1 MSRVDKH
8 GTVGTA
14 LRYDSIELG
23 FLFIHETPP
32 MTDVRTSSST
42 ITRLQRLAAAG
53 LLAAVGFF
61 GNIHYVD
68 AAALSAT
75 NVQPASLVAGATSTV
90 TVSFTP
96 PSALA
101 ANGKIK
107 VTFPSGFNISGAAP
121 VNCSTMDNTIGF
133 SISSQIITISLS
145 GGTAQGSGAAES
157 CTIGGVINPQ
167 VSGSTGVYG
176 IETFLNDGTTSVDV
190 DAAVAA
196 DTITAAALTSTNV
209 APGTTTVGTTN
220 TATVSFTTVNPIPA
234 DGKVKV
240 TFGAGFVVSGANNFT
255 CSTLTGGSVA
265 TTISTQTVILT
276 RTGGDIEAAG
286 AQTCTIA
293 GIINPVTA
301 GSTGTYTISTTNT
314 SDAVIDT
321 DAAVTADTMFA
332 SSSSSNS
339 EAASTPLT
347 YDIVLSA
354 PAASTAYAAGDA
366 VTIAWSTSG
375 GTGTV
380 SAVNLDY
387 STDGGATFT
396 SIVSATV
403 NDGSYVWTAPDISAQ
418 SITIRGQATDLLTVL
433 DTDTSDAF
441 SIGTEV
447 VGEDDTETPAED
459 VDTSEGSTTLLPE
472 GTFFKGESWDTV
484 YYVDG
489 TTRRP
494 FLDAQ
499 TFFTYADNFDAVI
512 ETSDDYLANYAIGT
526 PMLPKAG
533 TVLVKVVSVNN
544 VYALEADNTLR
555 WISSESL
562 ASSLYGSNW
571 ADYVI
576 DVPVTA
582 WGHFTIGEDVESVN
596 DIEVDESMMETRD
609 ALNSK

>member
-1 MSRVDKH
+1 
-8 GTVGTA
+8 
-14 LRYDSIELG
+14 
-23 FLFIHETPP
+23 

-53 LLAAVGFF
+53 LLAAVGFL

-75 NVQPASLVAGATSTV
+75 NVQPASLVAGASSTV

-107 VTFPSGFNISGAAP
+107 VTFPTGFNISGAAP
-121 VNCSTMDNTIGF
+121 VNCSTMDNSIAF
-133 SISSQIITISLS
+133 SVSSQIITISLS

-240 TFGAGFVVSGANNFT
+240 TFGAGFVLTGVTSAGMT
-255 CSTLTGGSVA
+255 CSTLTGGSTV
-265 TTISTQTVILT
+265 TSVSTQTVILT

-293 GIINPVTA
+293 LVRNPVTA
-301 GSTGTYTISTTNT
+301 GTTGTYTISTTNT

-332 SSSSSNS
+332 ASSSSNS
-339 EAASTPLT
+339 EATSTPLT
-347 YDIVLSA
+347 YDIALSA
-354 PAASTAYAAGDA
+354 PAASAAYAAGDA
-366 VTIAWSTSG
+366 ITITWSTNG

-380 SAVNLDY
+380 AAVNLDY
-387 STDGGATFT
+387 STDGGSTFT
-396 SIVSATV
+396 SIVSGTA

-447 VGEDDTETPAED
+447 SNEDTTTPAED

>member
-8 GTVGTA
+8 GTVGAA

-23 FLFIHETPP
+23 FFFIHETLP

-42 ITRLQRLAAAG
+42 KMRLQRFVAVG
-53 LLAAVGFF
+53 LLAAVGFMGTGKF
-61 GNIHYVD
+61 AL
-68 AAALSAT
+68 AAALAST

-90 TVSFTP
+90 TVTFTTTTTIP
-96 PSALA
+96 
-101 ANGKIK
+101 ANGKI
-107 VTFPSGFNISGAAP
+107 VVVFGAGFNVAGA
-121 VNCSTMDNTIGF
+121 
-133 SISSQIITISLS
+133 S
-145 GGTAQGSGAAES
+145 GGACPSMDGVFSTGVVGQTVTLTRSTGGVQTAAVES
-157 CTIGGVINPQ
+157 CTIGGIVNPS
-167 VSGSTGVYG
+167 VSGSTGTYT
-176 IETFLNDGTTSVDV
+176 ITTTDASDTPLDT

-209 APGTTTVGTTN
+209 APGGTTVGTRN
-220 TATVSFTTVNPIPA
+220 TATVTFTTVNQIPA

-240 TFGAGFVVSGANNFT
+240 TFGSGFVVSGASSFA

-265 TTISTQTVILT
+265 TTIASQTVILT

-293 GIINPVTA
+293 GIVNPVTA
-301 GSTGTYTISTTNT
+301 GSTGAYTISTTNS
-314 SDAVIDT
+314 SDAIIDT
-321 DAAVTADTMFA
+321 DAAVTADTMLAA
-332 SSSSSNS
+332 SSSSN
-339 EAASTPLT
+339 AVANSTPLT
-347 YDIVLSA
+347 YDISLSA
-354 PAASTAYAAGDA
+354 PAASAAYAAGDEI
-366 VTIAWSTSG
+366 TITWSTSG

-387 STDGGATFT
+387 STDGGSTFT
-396 SIVSATV
+396 SIVSATA

-418 SITIRGQATDLLTVL
+418 SITIRAQATDLLTVL

-447 VGEDDTETPAED
+447 GGGDTDETPAED

-499 TFFTYADNFDAVI
+499 TFFTYVDNFDAVI